1 VYFSIDDGNFPYKG
15 VKGKGIA
22 AIIEDPHLKPFIILF
37 FRSLLS
43 YIVNN
48 SKNFCP
54 ICKRKLIEHS
64 ELQDKICE
72 MITIKQFAN
81 NCPGFDVQ
89 FRPFFE
95 D

>member
-1 VYFSIDDGNFPYKG
+1 MLTKDNVPAIGQDENNRNPYTCREL
-15 VKGKGIA
+15 V
-22 AIIEDPHLKPFIILF
+22 PPKPFIILF

-43 YIVNN
+43 YILNN

-54 ICKRKLIEHS
+54 ICKRKLFEHS